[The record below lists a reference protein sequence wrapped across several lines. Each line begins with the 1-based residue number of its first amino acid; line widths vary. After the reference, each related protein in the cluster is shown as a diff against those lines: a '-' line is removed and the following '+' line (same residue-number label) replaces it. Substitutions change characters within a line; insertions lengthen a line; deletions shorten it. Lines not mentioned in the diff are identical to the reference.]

1 MDDVFGRGSHGPSGL
16 DESRWAIETALS
28 LASQPYRRVT
38 QWLSPMAAA
47 VREGLGRFVVGASGS
62 PVQVIGVWVALV
74 RPGHSGW
81 DHVDYALDGY
91 AHDAVRMFVEKLLD
105 DRCLDDDLPAGI
117 GPRSGLVWDGC
128 RARHRVLDDQSWALS
143 RYHQSRAPLELG
155 EFVRLC
161 MNVPAMGPG
170 LALIVQADMGA
181 CSRDDAERVEAFIA
195 RSRGLIEGA
204 FLRCVAGPEQRRNWL
219 RQRVSVTQRAI
230 LELLVEGLTER
241 QIGRK
246 VHRSPHTIHD
256 HIKGIY
262 AALGVSSRLELVR
275 LWDGTWAPSAPGP
288 EELAIGVP
296 TQNGPGHLS
305 AIGGLAPEQ
314 ATRQGALPREN

>member
-1 MDDVFGRGSHGPSGL
+1 MNDASAPGSDGPKGL

-28 LASQPYRRVT
+28 LASQPYRKT
-38 QWLSPMAAA
+38 AQWLCPMAAA
-47 VREGLGRFVVGASGS
+47 VRQGLGRFAIGAAGS
-62 PVQVIGVWVALV
+62 PVGVIGVWVALV
-74 RPGHSGW
+74 RPGHAGW
-81 DHVDYALDGY
+81 DQVDYALDGY
-91 AHDAVRMFVEKLLD
+91 AHDAVRMFVEQQLS
-105 DRCLDDDLPAGI
+105 DRCRDDDLPAGI

-161 MNVPAMGPG
+161 VNVPAMGPG
-170 LALIVQADMGA
+170 LALIVQADMGPCA
-181 CSRDDAERVEAFIA
+181 REDAERVEAFVA

-219 RQRVSVTQRAI
+219 RQRVSLTQRAI

-241 QIGRK
+241 EIGRK

-275 LWDGTWAPSAPGP
+275 LWDGTWAPGGPGP
-288 EELAIGVP
+288 EDLSLGVVTPGQARHQGAI
-296 TQNGPGHLS
+296 TDRSAGHALH
-305 AIGGLAPEQ
+305 
-314 ATRQGALPREN
+314 RGALPEAG